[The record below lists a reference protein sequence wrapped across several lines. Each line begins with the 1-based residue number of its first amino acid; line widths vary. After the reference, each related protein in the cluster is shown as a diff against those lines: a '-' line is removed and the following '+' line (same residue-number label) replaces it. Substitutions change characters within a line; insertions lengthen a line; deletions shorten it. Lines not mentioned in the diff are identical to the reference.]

1 MRFPVLAGNERVY
14 TLNSVERR
22 EIMRALVLHSPGA
35 LKYEPGW
42 AAPALAE
49 GTALVRVKASGICGS
64 DLPRVMQTGA
74 YHHPLIPG
82 HEFSG
87 TIVEARTASVRPGDR
102 VTVLPIIP
110 CGHCPGC
117 QVGPFHCTRYDFV
130 GSRRDGGFAEYC
142 VVPAENLF
150 ALSPATTDEAA
161 AFIEP
166 IAVTLHVLRRSSM
179 PTGARVLVFGGGAIG
194 ILIAQWAKLLGAS
207 EVVLA
212 DLRSES
218 LQVAAACGIERT
230 VNPRSEEF
238 TKLGGFTHIF
248 EAAGS
253 TAALVSGIEL
263 AAARATFTIVGREV
277 NDTVIPHPVFERLM
291 RKEMDVKGCW
301 GYDLREDRSFLLD
314 TLNAGRFV
322 LAPMITHRVDLA
334 DGPKM
339 IADMWR
345 KSMFYCKVMF
355 TVSY

>member
-1 MRFPVLAGNERVY
+1 
-14 TLNSVERR
+14 
-22 EIMRALVLHSPGA
+22 MRALVLHGPEA
-35 LKYEPGW
+35 LRYEPDW
-42 AAPALAE
+42 PEPVLME

-87 TIVEARTASVRPGDR
+87 TVVEALSPAVRAGDR

-117 QVGPFHCTRYDFV
+117 EVGPFPCAHYDFV

-142 VVPAENLF
+142 VVPTENLF
-150 ALSPATTDEAA
+150 VLNAATTDEAA

-166 IAVTLHVLRRSSM
+166 IAVTLHVLRRSAM
-179 PTGARVLVFGGGAIG
+179 PPGARVLVFGGGAIG

-212 DLRSES
+212 DLRAES
-218 LQVAAACGIERT
+218 LQVAAACGIARP
-230 VNPRSEEF
+230 VNPRSEDF
-238 TKLGGFTHIF
+238 IKLGQFTHIF

-253 TAALVSGIEL
+253 TAALVSGIER
-263 AAARATFTIVGREV
+263 AEARATLTIVGREV
-277 NDTVIPHPVFERLM
+277 NDTVIPHNLFERLM
-291 RKEMDVKGCW
+291 RKEMDVRGCW
-301 GYDLREDRSFLLD
+301 GYDLREDRAFLLD

-322 LAPMITHRVDLA
+322 LAPMISDRIELA
-334 DGPKM
+334 SGPKM
-339 IADMWR
+339 IAAMWR
-345 KSMFYCKVMF
+345 KEMFYCKVMF
-355 TVSY
+355 TVS

>member
-1 MRFPVLAGNERVY
+1 M
-14 TLNSVERR
+14 
-22 EIMRALVLHSPGA
+22 
-35 LKYEPGW
+35 
-42 AAPALAE
+42 
-49 GTALVRVKASGICGS
+49 
-64 DLPRVMQTGA
+64 
-74 YHHPLIPG
+74 
-82 HEFSG
+82 
-87 TIVEARTASVRPGDR
+87 
-102 VTVLPIIP
+102 
-110 CGHCPGC
+110 
-117 QVGPFHCTRYDFV
+117 
-130 GSRRDGGFAEYC
+130 
-142 VVPAENLF
+142 VPAENLF

>member
-1 MRFPVLAGNERVY
+1 
-14 TLNSVERR
+14 
-22 EIMRALVLHSPGA
+22 MRALVLHGPEA
-35 LKYEPGW
+35 LRFEASWPEPQ
-42 AAPALAE
+42 LTE
-49 GTALVRVKASGICGS
+49 GTARVRVKVSGICGS

-87 TIVEARTASVRPGDR
+87 TVVESLSPAVRAGDR

-110 CGHCPGC
+110 CGKCPGC
-117 QVGPFHCTRYDFV
+117 EVGPFHCTRYDFV

-142 VVPAENLF
+142 VVPAQNLF
-150 ALSPATTDEAA
+150 PLSATTTDESA

-166 IAVTLHVLRRSSM
+166 IAVTLHVLRRSAM
-179 PTGARVLVFGGGAIG
+179 PAGARVLVFGGGAIG
-194 ILIAQWAKLLGAS
+194 ILIAQWASLLGAS

-218 LQVAAACGIERT
+218 LQIATACGIAPT

-238 TKLGGFTHIF
+238 RKLGKFTHLF

-263 AAARATFTIVGREV
+263 AESRATFTIVGREV
-277 NDTVIPHPVFERLM
+277 NDTVIPHAVFERMM
-291 RKEMDVKGCW
+291 RKEMDLRGCW
-301 GYDLREDRSFLLD
+301 GYDLREERQFLLD
-314 TLNAGRFV
+314 TLNAGKFV
-322 LAPMITHRVDLA
+322 LAPMITHRIDLTA
-334 DGPKM
+334 GPKM

-345 KSMFYCKVMF
+345 KSLFYCKVMF
-355 TVSY
+355 SVS